1 VLKRIG
7 DVPRCAAAIS
17 TTVREKKKNLFST
30 RPLWFPLPNGVS
42 IKKRGGNQEEEE
54 EKSFREDDG
63 FGCH

>member
-1 VLKRIG
+1 MFP
-7 DVPRCAAAIS
+7 DVQPPFQLPFGR
-17 TTVREKKKNLFST
+17 KKKNLFST

-42 IKKRGGNQEEEE
+42 IKKRGGQQEEEE